1 MKIGFIGTGKIT
13 SSIIYGIF
21 KSKLKISKIHI
32 SPRNKSIANKLS
44 KKFKSVKIAKNNQ
57 EIINNSSLIFLAITP
72 SVGLKIINTLKFTSN
87 KKIISFIA
95 TVSLASLKKLTK
107 NKNIVRAI
115 PLPPIEIK
123 KGPIVIYPPNKVAKS
138 FFSHLGSV
146 IEVKNEN
153 ICNKFWSTSALMAPF
168 YELLKVSTDWLIRK
182 GVDQSKATS
191 YITELF
197 LGLSQDAVNKKST
210 GLKKLVAESQT
221 PKGLNEQAL
230 KELQRG
236 KFYSK
241 LNKTLNNIHN
251 RLNKTK

>member
-13 SSIIYGIF
+13 SSIVYGIF

-57 EIINNSSLIFLAITP
+57 EIIDNSSLIFLAVTP
-72 SVGLKIINTLKFTSN
+72 SVGLKILNTLKFTSN
-87 KKIISFIA
+87 KKIISLIA
-95 TVSLASLKKLTK
+95 TISIANLKKLTK
-107 NKNIVRAI
+107 NRNIVRAI
-115 PLPPIEIK
+115 PLPPIEIR
-123 KGPIVIYPPNKVAKS
+123 KGPIVICPPNKVAKS

-146 IEVKNEN
+146 IEVKSEN
-153 ICNKFWSTSALMAPF
+153 TCNNFWSTSALMASF
-168 YELLKVSTDWLIRK
+168 YELLKVSTDWLSRK

-197 LGLSQDAVNKKST
+197 LGLSQEAVNKKST

-241 LNKTLNNIHN
+241 LNKTLNNIHT
-251 RLNKTK
+251 RLNKAK

>member
-13 SSIIYGIF
+13 SSIIYGIY
-21 KSKLKISKIHI
+21 KSKLKISKIYI
-32 SPRNKSIANKLS
+32 SPRNKSIAKKLS
-44 KKFKSVKIAKNNQ
+44 KKFKALKIAKNNQ
-57 EIINNSSLIFLAITP
+57 EIIDNSSLIFLALTP
-72 SVGLKIINTLKFTSN
+72 TVGLKILNTLKFTSA

-95 TVSLASLKKLTK
+95 TISLSSLKKLTK

-123 KGPIVIYPPNKVAKS
+123 KGPIVVCPPNKIAKS

-146 IEVKNEN
+146 IEVKSEQV
-153 ICNKFWSTSALMAPF
+153 CNKFWSTSALMAPF
-168 YELLKVSTDWLIRK
+168 YELLKVSTDWLVSK

-191 YITELF
+191 YVTELF
-197 LGLSQDAVNKKST
+197 LGLSQDAVNKKSN
-210 GLKKLVAESQT
+210 GLKNLVAESQT

-241 LNKTLNNIHN
+241 LNKTLNNIHA
-251 RLNKTK
+251 RLNKAK

>member
-32 SPRNKSIANKLS
+32 SPRNKSTANKLS
-44 KKFKSVKIAKNNQ
+44 KKFKFVKVAKNNQ
-57 EIINNSSLIFLAITP
+57 EIIDNSSLIFLAVTP
-72 SVGLKIINTLKFTSN
+72 TVGLKILGKLKFKSN
-87 KKIISFIA
+87 KKIVSFIA
-95 TVSLASLKKLTK
+95 TISLTNLKKLIK
-107 NKNIVRAI
+107 NKNVIKAI

-123 KGPIVIYPPNKVAKS
+123 KGPIVICPPNKAAKS
-138 FFSHLGSV
+138 FLSHLGSV
-146 IEVKNEN
+146 IEVKNEKV
-153 ICNKFWSTSALMAPF
+153 CNKFWTTSALMAPF

-197 LGLSQDAVNKKST
+197 LGLSHDADNKKSA

-230 KELQRG
+230 KELQKE

-241 LNKTLNNIHN
+241 LSKTLNNIHT
-251 RLNKTK
+251 RLKKTK

>member
-21 KSKLKISKIHI
+21 KSKLKISKIYI

-44 KKFKSVKIAKNNQ
+44 KKFKTVKTAKNNQ
-57 EIINNSSLIFLAITP
+57 EIIDNSSLIFLALTP
-72 SVGLKIINTLKFTSN
+72 TVGLKILNKLKFPSS

-95 TVSLASLKKLTK
+95 TISLASLKKLTK

-123 KGPIVIYPPNKVAKS
+123 KGPIVICPPNKVAKS

-146 IEVKNEN
+146 VEVKNEN
-153 ICNKFWSTSALMAPF
+153 TCNKFWSTSSLMAPF
-168 YELLKVSTDWLIRK
+168 YELLKVSTDWLILK
-182 GVDQSKATS
+182 GVDQSNATS

-241 LNKTLNNIHN
+241 LSKTLNNIHT

>member
-32 SPRNKSIANKLS
+32 SPRNKSTANKLS
-44 KKFKSVKIAKNNQ
+44 KKFKFVKVAKNNQ
-57 EIINNSSLIFLAITP
+57 EIIDNSSLIFLAVTP
-72 SVGLKIINTLKFTSN
+72 TVGLKILGKLKFKSN
-87 KKIISFIA
+87 KKIVSFIA
-95 TVSLASLKKLTK
+95 TISLTNLKKLIK
-107 NKNIVRAI
+107 NKNVIKAI

-123 KGPIVIYPPNKVAKS
+123 KGPIVICPPNKAAKS

-146 IEVKNEN
+146 IEVKNEKV
-153 ICNKFWSTSALMAPF
+153 CNKFWTTSALMAPF

-197 LGLSQDAVNKKST
+197 LGLSHDADNKKSA

-241 LNKTLNNIHN
+241 LSKTLNNIHT
-251 RLNKTK
+251 RLNKIK

>member
-21 KSKLKISKIHI
+21 KSKLKISKIYI
-32 SPRNKSIANKLS
+32 SPRNKSVANKLS
-44 KKFKSVKIAKNNQ
+44 KKFKAVKIAKNNQ
-57 EIINNSSLIFLAITP
+57 EIIDNSSLIFLALTP
-72 SVGLKIINTLKFTSN
+72 TVGLNILNTLKFISN

-95 TVSLASLKKLTK
+95 TISLASLKKLTK
-107 NKNIVRAI
+107 NKNVVRAI

-123 KGPIVIYPPNKVAKS
+123 KGPIVICPPNKAAKF
-138 FFSHLGSV
+138 FFSQLGSV
-146 IEVKNEN
+146 IEVKNEKV
-153 ICNKFWSTSALMAPF
+153 CNNFWSTSALMAPF
-168 YELLKVSTDWLIRK
+168 YELLKVSTDWLTSK
-182 GVDQSKATS
+182 GVDQSKATN

-241 LNKTLNNIHN
+241 LSKTLNNIHT
-251 RLNKTK
+251 RLNKAK

>member
-21 KSKLKISKIHI
+21 KSKLKISKIYI

-44 KKFKSVKIAKNNQ
+44 KKFKTVKTAKNNQ
-57 EIINNSSLIFLAITP
+57 EIIDNSSLIFLALTP
-72 SVGLKIINTLKFTSN
+72 TVGLKILNTLKFTSA

-95 TVSLASLKKLTK
+95 TISLSSLKKLTK

-123 KGPIVIYPPNKVAKS
+123 KGPIVVCPPNKIAKS

-146 IEVKNEN
+146 IEVKSEQV
-153 ICNKFWSTSALMAPF
+153 CNKFWSTSALMAPF
-168 YELLKVSTDWLIRK
+168 YELLKVSTDWLVSK

-191 YITELF
+191 YVTELF
-197 LGLSQDAVNKKST
+197 LGLSQDAVNKKSN
-210 GLKKLVAESQT
+210 GLKNLVAESQT

-241 LNKTLNNIHN
+241 LNKTLNNIHA
-251 RLNKTK
+251 RLNKAK

>member
-21 KSKLKISKIHI
+21 KSKLKISKIYI
-32 SPRNKSIANKLS
+32 SPRNKSIAKKLS
-44 KKFKSVKIAKNNQ
+44 KKFKAVKIAKNNQ
-57 EIINNSSLIFLAITP
+57 EIIDNSSLIFLALTP
-72 SVGLKIINTLKFTSN
+72 TVGLKILNTLKFTSA

-95 TVSLASLKKLTK
+95 TISLSSLKKLTK

-123 KGPIVIYPPNKVAKS
+123 KGPIVVCPPNKIAKS

-146 IEVKNEN
+146 IEVKSEKV
-153 ICNKFWSTSALMAPF
+153 CNKFWSTSALMAPF
-168 YELLKVSTDWLIRK
+168 YELLKVSTDWLVSK

-191 YITELF
+191 YVTELF

-210 GLKKLVAESQT
+210 GLKNLVAESQT

-241 LNKTLNNIHN
+241 LVKTLNNIHA

>member
-21 KSKLKISKIHI
+21 KSKLKITKIYI
-32 SPRNKSIANKLS
+32 SSRNKTISKKLS
-44 KKFKSVKIAKNNQ
+44 KKFKSVKIVKDNQ
-57 EIINNSSLIFLAITP
+57 EIVNNSSIIFLAITP
-72 SVGLKIINTLKFTSN
+72 TVGLKILNLLRFPSN

-95 TVSLASLKKLTK
+95 TISLTKLKKLTK

-123 KGPIVIYPPNKVAKS
+123 KGPIVVCPPNKVAKN
-138 FFSHLGSV
+138 FFNHLGSV
-146 IEVKNEN
+146 IEVKSEN

-182 GVDQSKATS
+182 GVERSKATN

-197 LGLSQDAVNKKST
+197 LGLSQDAVNKKPT

-221 PKGLNEQAL
+221 SRGLNEQAL

-241 LNKTLNNIHN
+241 LNTTLNNIHA
-251 RLNKTK
+251 RLNKAK

>member
-13 SSIIYGIF
+13 SSIIYGIY
-21 KSKLKISKIHI
+21 KSKLKISKIYI
-32 SPRNKSIANKLS
+32 SPRNKSIAKKLS
-44 KKFKSVKIAKNNQ
+44 KKFKAVKIAKNNQ
-57 EIINNSSLIFLAITP
+57 EIIDNSSLIFLALTP
-72 SVGLKIINTLKFTSN
+72 TVGLKILNTLKFTSA

-95 TVSLASLKKLTK
+95 TISLSSLKKLTK

-123 KGPIVIYPPNKVAKS
+123 KGPIVVCPPNKIAKS

-146 IEVKNEN
+146 IEVKSEQV
-153 ICNKFWSTSALMAPF
+153 CNKFWSTSALMAPF
-168 YELLKVSTDWLIRK
+168 YELLKVSTDWLVSK

-191 YITELF
+191 YVTELF
-197 LGLSQDAVNKKST
+197 LGLSQDAVNKKSN
-210 GLKKLVAESQT
+210 GLKNLVAESQT
-221 PKGLNEQAL
+221 LKGLNEQAL

-241 LNKTLNNIHN
+241 LNKTLNNIHA
-251 RLNKTK
+251 RLNKAK

>member
-1 MKIGFIGTGKIT
+1 MKIGFIGTGKIS

-21 KSKLKISKIHI
+21 KSKLKITKIYI
-32 SPRNKSIANKLS
+32 SSRNRTIADKLS
-44 KKFKSVKIAKNNQ
+44 KKFKSVKIAKDNQ
-57 EIINNSSLIFLAITP
+57 EIINNSSLVFLAVTP
-72 SVGLKIINTLKFTSN
+72 TVGIKILSKLNFKTDKR
-87 KKIISFIA
+87 IISFIA
-95 TVSLASLKKLTK
+95 AISLAKLKRLTK

-123 KGPIVIYPPNKVAKS
+123 KGPIIVCPPNKVAKS

-153 ICNKFWSTSALMAPF
+153 VCNKFWSTSALMAPF
-168 YELLKVSTDWLIRK
+168 YELLKVSNDWLVRK
-182 GVDQSKATS
+182 GVEKSKATN

-197 LGLSQDAVNKKST
+197 LGLSQDAVNKKT
-210 GLKKLVAESQT
+210 NGLKKLVAESQT

-230 KELQRG
+230 KELQRE

-241 LNKTLNNIHN
+241 LNKTLNNIHI

>member
-1 MKIGFIGTGKIT
+1 M
-13 SSIIYGIF
+13 
-21 KSKLKISKIHI
+21 
-32 SPRNKSIANKLS
+32 
-44 KKFKSVKIAKNNQ
+44 
-57 EIINNSSLIFLAITP
+57 
-72 SVGLKIINTLKFTSN
+72 GLKILNTLKFISN

-95 TVSLASLKKLTK
+95 TISLSSLKELTK

-123 KGPIVIYPPNKVAKS
+123 KGPIVVCPPNKIAKN
-138 FFSHLGSV
+138 FFNHLGSV
-146 IEVKNEN
+146 IEVKSEKV
-153 ICNKFWSTSALMAPF
+153 CNKFWSTSALMAPF
-168 YELLKVSTDWLIRK
+168 YELLKVSTDWLVRK
-182 GVDQSKATS
+182 GVNQSKATS
-191 YITELF
+191 YVTELF

-241 LNKTLNNIHN
+241 LNKTLNNIHA
-251 RLNKTK
+251 RLNKAK